1 MCHTIMNFKEHVASI
16 VNVLIFAGL
25 IKIRFT
31 LRRES
36 TKVLLFPSTEHNEE
50 RKSRDREYVLLFTHF
65 VSFFRFQV
73 GSGPPSHR
81 RQSWARSTRRFR
93 RLMRSLWH
101 DRARN
106 ARTIASHAY
115 SKTAPS
121 MRKPRNYKYICKD
134 SYPTRVETTIVRIDI
149 NLIKISIYLSN

>member
-1 MCHTIMNFKEHVASI
+1 MDFKEHVASI

-31 LRRES
+31 LRRKS
-36 TKVLLFPSTEHNEE
+36 TKVLLFPVDRKRRREKE
-50 RKSRDREYVLLFTHF
+50 RDGEYVLLFTHF

-73 GSGPPSHR
+73 SSSGPPSHR

-101 DRARN
+101 DRARKTL
-106 ARTIASHAY
+106 ARYRRFSCIFRNCTINEKAEKSRRL
-115 SKTAPS
+115 SK
-121 MRKPRNYKYICKD
+121 I
-134 SYPTRVETTIVRIDI
+134 
-149 NLIKISIYLSN
+149 LI